1 MVIDE
6 SGNSLGV
13 LPVFEAIKIAEEKGV
28 DLVEVNPNGNPIVCK
43 LMDYGKYIY
52 EIQKDQRK
60 QTKTH
65 KSELKE
71 IRLSF
76 KISENDLKV
85 KAKRAQ
91 SFIIKGDTVR
101 VNLRMKGREAIFADK
116 AIALMQNFCQMI
128 EGEFI
133 DPPKRMGN
141 QIICIISKGKKDAKE
156 KD

>member
-1 MVIDE
+1 
-6 SGNSLGV
+6 V
-13 LPVFEAIKIAEEKGV
+13 LSVGEALNIASQHEL
-28 DLVEVNPNGNPIVCK
+28 DLVEVNPNGNPPVCK
-43 LMDYGKYIY
+43 IMDYGKYLY
-52 EIQKDQRK
+52 EIQKDQKK
-60 QTKTH
+60 QSKAH

-76 KISENDLKV
+76 KISDNDLKV

-91 SFIIKGDTVR
+91 EFIAKGDTVR
-101 VNLRMKGREAIFADK
+101 VTLRMRGREAMFAAK
-116 AIALMQNFCQMI
+116 AIESMQYFCQLI

-156 KD
+156 KDQ